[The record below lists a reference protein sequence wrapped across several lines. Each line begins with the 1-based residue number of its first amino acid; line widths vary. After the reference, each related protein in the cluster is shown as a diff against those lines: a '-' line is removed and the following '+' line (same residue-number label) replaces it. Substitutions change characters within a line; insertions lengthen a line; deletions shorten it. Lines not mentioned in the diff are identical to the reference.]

1 MKQAEYVG
9 EVLGDGHLS
18 LPEAVRKELDLQ
30 PSALVQVV
38 LSVPEADKEEM
49 QEAWKLFQEMGRE
62 ATPGRLP
69 KAAAEHDRY
78 LYGRKEP

>member
-18 LPEAVRKELDLQ
+18 LPESVRKQLDLQ

-38 LSVPEADKEEM
+38 LSVPESDREEVQDAWEVFRKM
-49 QEAWKLFQEMGRE
+49 GQEAV
-62 ATPGRLP
+62 AGRLP
-69 KAAAEHDRY
+69 KASTEHDQY
-78 LYGRKEP
+78 LYGREA